1 MKKENLKENIKEI
14 WLKEICSFIT
24 DELIEELKT
33 FPTFLNS
40 QNQKNSYLNL
50 ELLLKEYDKRKSIL
64 NQKEKDIGY
73 VSIYLYVFNRK
84 NVLFFQKDK
93 VKKKVEDFFIGENN
107 QTLFSALEF
116 LKMEWYKAIKSFD
129 LKEKEYIERIF
140 EIEKEVVNFK
150 ELIGYN
156 ASCGKDIEVLDS
168 KYQKILVFQKE
179 LEKKKEENKKQKLKF
194 IKENKSVIVE
204 IPHILYS
211 IDSNEKKS
219 KIAKIIKEIIEKVKG
234 Y

>member
-1 MKKENLKENIKEI
+1 M
-14 WLKEICSFIT
+14 
-24 DELIEELKT
+24 
-33 FPTFLNS
+33 
-40 QNQKNSYLNL
+40 
-50 ELLLKEYDKRKSIL
+50 
-64 NQKEKDIGY
+64 
-73 VSIYLYVFNRK
+73 
-84 NVLFFQKDK
+84 
-93 VKKKVEDFFIGENN
+93 EDFFIGENN